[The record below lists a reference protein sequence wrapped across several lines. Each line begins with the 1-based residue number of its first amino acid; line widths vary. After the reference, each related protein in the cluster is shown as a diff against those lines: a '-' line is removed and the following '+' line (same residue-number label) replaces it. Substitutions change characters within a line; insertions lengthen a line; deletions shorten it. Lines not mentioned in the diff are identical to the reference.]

1 MNYQDAKII
10 KDQLYAT
17 MDTTSDELNRLCAPH
32 KGAMGLTSD
41 AYRATV
47 EYQEAKRAFDVSFQQ
62 VRNFNEWFSR
72 TFKKEMREDRRARYA
87 AIPVIKS

>member
-10 KDQLYAT
+10 KDQLIAT
-17 MDTTSDELNRLCAPH
+17 MDTTSDELNRLCTPH

-41 AYRATV
+41 VYRATV
-47 EYQEAKRAFDVSFQQ
+47 EYRDAKRAYDIAFQQ
-62 VRNFNEWFSR
+62 VRTFNTWFNR

-87 AIPVIKS
+87 AIPVI